1 MALMR
6 FEQFDPVSNLL
17 GLQSEIQRF
26 LRNPAFSLGP
36 SGYGAFPPVNI
47 FEDNEGGTVI
57 IAEAPGINPAKLIV
71 SGNRNTLTISGE
83 RVHESVEDLKG
94 YHRRERRFGKFSRSI
109 QLPTDLDMSTASASY
124 QAGVLSVRVRK
135 AEAAKPRQISVQAA

>member
-1 MALMR
+1 MTTAPIR
-6 FEQFDPVSNLL
+6 L
-17 GLQSEIQRF
+17 GAVGYLNARPLVHGLE
-26 LRNPAFSLGP
+26 RNPAFSLGP

-57 IAEAPGINPAKLIV
+57 IAEAPGIDPAKLIV

-109 QLPTDLDMSTASASY
+109 QLPDDLDMSTASASRRTS
-124 QAGVLSVRVRK
+124 LR
-135 AEAAKPRQISVQAA
+135 AAKASAASPMSWTPT